1 MKKPIIKLLPRLLL
15 SGLLL
20 SICVAAGPYNPPIP
34 PKPMVYP
41 GAGVPMS
48 TGSAWGTSYT
58 VGTAA
63 NKLVQLNSSSQLPAV
78 SGALLTH
85 LPAGMVYPGAGIA
98 ISAGSSWGTSL
109 TPPASAIVGI
119 SDTQTLS
126 NKSFGSGMTWP
137 TLNQSTTG
145 AAGSVTG
152 ETFPASGLIV
162 GTTDTQTL
170 TNKTLTDS
178 SNAFPANFVTTG
190 GTQTITNKTLTS
202 PTLTTPALGTPA
214 SGNLANCTF
223 PTLNQST
230 TGAAGSVTGETFPAS
245 GLIVGTTDTQTLTN
259 KTLTSPTLTTPALG
273 TPASG
278 NLANCTFPTLNQSTT
293 GAAGS
298 VTGETFPAS
307 GLIVG
312 TTDTQTLTNK
322 TLTSP
327 TLTTP
332 ALGTPASGT
341 LTNCTGPWQPLPI
354 NQYQLTGG
362 TAMSAP
368 SIGTAGAEWRYHV
381 GTNGSGT
388 NTGITA
394 ATTIPAPSGTAVDGQ
409 VGYITI
415 LSDSGSHS
423 LTWNGAYLAG
433 TTVSLPATT
442 VASQELACGFRY
454 DLVRGGWLLLAGAG
468 GF

>member
-278 NLANCTFPTLNQSTT
+278 
-293 GAAGS
+293 
-298 VTGETFPAS
+298 
-307 GLIVG
+307 
-312 TTDTQTLTNK
+312 
-322 TLTSP
+322 
-327 TLTTP
+327 
-332 ALGTPASGT
+332 T